1 MNFELLRV
9 GIALAGVGFAAW
21 QDQKTS
27 YIDDRVLYAMII
39 AGALLDLATLDA
51 NFIYPTF
58 LGFAF
63 IMLLGYAAFRAGWF
77 GAGDAYL
84 LAGIHLL
91 LPLPVALTQ
100 FAVPSYLLVLP
111 PVATIFVTASL
122 FATVGSAAFYARRLW
137 GEHASVFK
145 KPKAAFYFVVAFGL
159 PVALLPLGLGALQ
172 WFAFSLFAESS
183 LFFLV
188 FKNEVSEKLIV
199 KKVPLAKVEDEDL
212 IATDKMPAALV
223 KRLKIGKVATK
234 EVMARLRRARVSS
247 IWVHKSLPR
256 FGPYI
261 QAALLAAL
269 LTGDFAAFLL
279 LS

>member
-1 MNFELLRV
+1 
-9 GIALAGVGFAAW
+9 
-21 QDQKTS
+21 
-27 YIDDRVLYAMII
+27 
-39 AGALLDLATLDA
+39 
-51 NFIYPTF
+51 
-58 LGFAF
+58 
-63 IMLLGYAAFRAGWF
+63 
-77 GAGDAYL
+77 
-84 LAGIHLL
+84 
-91 LPLPVALTQ
+91 
-100 FAVPSYLLVLP
+100 
-111 PVATIFVTASL
+111 
-122 FATVGSAAFYARRLW
+122 
-137 GEHASVFK
+137 
-145 KPKAAFYFVVAFGL
+145 
-159 PVALLPLGLGALQ
+159 LGALQ

-261 QAALLAAL
+261 LAALLAAL